1 MDDNE
6 KVVEFFSR
14 KISDQ
19 TILENIIMRA
29 LTPKFDYII
38 VAIEEYKRLEVL
50 KVEELQGSFEAYE
63 QRVVERGLEK
73 SSDHQ
78 ALYE

>member
-19 TILENIIMRA
+19 TILENILRP

-63 QRVVERGLEK
+63 QRLVERGLEK

-78 ALYE
+78 TLYE